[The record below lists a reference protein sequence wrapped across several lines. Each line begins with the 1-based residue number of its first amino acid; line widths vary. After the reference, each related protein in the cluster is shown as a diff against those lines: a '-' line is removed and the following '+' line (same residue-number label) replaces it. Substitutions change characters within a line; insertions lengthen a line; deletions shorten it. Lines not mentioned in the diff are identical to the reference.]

1 MVFVFTVLLKFKF
14 SVISPSGSFSRFVEA
29 ESCGEACF
37 GSFCFPPAHCTDLGN
52 IFFFKSRIRWP
63 IIAIIFYLGD

>member
-37 GSFCFPPAHCTDLGN
+37 GSFCFPPARCTDLGN
-52 IFFFKSRIRWP
+52 IFFSKVEYVGLLLLLFFI
-63 IIAIIFYLGD
+63 